1 MEIRRNL
8 EEKFIMT
15 AFSGSYTARTH
26 SQSVVTVPDV
36 PDHSVALTA
45 VSGEQKCT
53 DPLWNGAT
61 VAFWGTTDTIAGQG
75 TQSGYFTN
83 AHAEGDQNHG
93 NFQGKVTTNG
103 GEVTAEGTWTLT
115 GGTGRFVRV
124 SGRGTY
130 KLRVTSPI
138 DAEVVWDG
146 DYSLG

>member
-1 MEIRRNL
+1 
-8 EEKFIMT
+8 MT

-36 PDHSVALTA
+36 PDHAVALTA

-75 TQSGYFTN
+75 TQNGYFTN
-83 AHAEGDQNHG
+83 AHADGDQNHG
-93 NFQGKVTTNG
+93 TFQGKVTTNG
-103 GEVTAEGTWTLT
+103 SEVTAEGTWTLT
-115 GGTGRFVRV
+115 GGTGKFVRV

-130 KLRVTSPI
+130 KLRVISPI

-146 DYSLG
+146 DYNLG